1 MNRLRRALDW
11 LRCPPYP
18 RIAGLLVLL
27 PALAV
32 ALLLLLAAASVVP
45 ASWAPTEGEVLGP
58 LNAAYSL
65 QAPSWQLAT
74 IAILAGLA
82 LAAFAVWSDRRV
94 SQRSRASEDGLR
106 LPLSPR
112 NVMRETRGVFAGEV
126 TVTIVIP
133 AHNEEHRLQRTLDG
147 ALAQDPAPRRV
158 IVVADN
164 CTDRTEEIAR
174 AAGAEVV
181 ATVGN
186 TQKKAGALN
195 QVLPVVLEDCGE
207 NDLVMV
213 LDADTVLEPGFLH
226 AVVGHFTADRGLMAC
241 CGIFY
246 GEQGSGLLGLL
257 QRNEYARYAREIR
270 RRRGKVYVLT
280 GTSSIFRPRAL
291 RMVARRRGVSLPGI
305 HGDIYDTA
313 ALTEDNE
320 LTLALR
326 SLGAL
331 MISPETCRVETEVM
345 PTVRALWQQ
354 RMRWHR
360 GALENLG
367 AYGMSLST
375 VLYWMQ
381 QLSIT
386 YGVLALWGYLGLMA
400 FTGMATSH
408 WVWYPFWLGVGG
420 VFAVERLVTV
430 WRSGWR
436 ARLVAALLIPEL
448 IYSAFLDLIQVVG
461 IAEIALART
470 AVWRHLPPPP
480 ATGLAGADLQ
490 EA

>member
-1 MNRLRRALDW
+1 MNQLRRVLGW

-18 RIAGLLVLL
+18 RLAGLLVLA

-32 ALLLLLAAASVVP
+32 AALLALAAARVVP
-45 ASWAPTEGEVLGP
+45 AQWTPSEREFLGP

-74 IAILAGLA
+74 IAVLAGLA
-82 LAAFAVWSDRRV
+82 LAAFAVWSDRQV

-112 NVMRETRGVFAGEV
+112 NIMRQTRGVFAGEV
-126 TVTIVIP
+126 TVTVVIP
-133 AHNEEHRLQRTLDG
+133 AHNEEHRLQRTLDA

-164 CTDRTEEIAR
+164 CTDRTVEIAH

-181 ATVGN
+181 ETVGN
-186 TQKKAGALN
+186 THKKAGALN
-195 QVLPVVLEDCGE
+195 QVLPSVLEDCGD

-213 LDADTVLEPGFLH
+213 LDADTVLEPGFLD

-241 CGIFY
+241 CGLFY
-246 GEQGSGLLGLL
+246 GERGHGLLGLL
-257 QRNEYARYAREIR
+257 QRNEYTRYAREIA

-280 GTSSIFRPRAL
+280 GTSSVFRSHAL
-291 RMVARRRGVSLPGI
+291 RMVARRRGVSLPGVQ
-305 HGDIYDTA
+305 GDVYDTT

-331 MISPETCRVETEVM
+331 MVSPGACRVETELM
-345 PTVRALWQQ
+345 PNLRALWQQ
-354 RMRWHR
+354 RIRWHR

-367 AYGMSLST
+367 AYGMSFAT

-386 YGVLALWGYLGLMA
+386 YGALALWGYLGLMS
-400 FTGMATSH
+400 FTSLAVSH
-408 WVWYPFWLGVGG
+408 WVWFPFWLGVGG
-420 VFAVERLVTV
+420 IFAVERVVTV

-448 IYSAFLDLIQVVG
+448 LYSALLDLIQVVG
-461 IAEIALART
+461 IVEIALART
-470 AVWRHLPPPP
+470 AVWRHVPPP
-480 ATGLAGADLQ
+480 APSGPTARDLQ